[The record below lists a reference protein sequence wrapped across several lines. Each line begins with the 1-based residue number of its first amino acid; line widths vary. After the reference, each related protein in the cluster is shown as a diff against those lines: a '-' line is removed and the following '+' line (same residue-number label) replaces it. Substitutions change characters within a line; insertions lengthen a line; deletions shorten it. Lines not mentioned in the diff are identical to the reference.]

1 MPLQVSMTSHTH
13 NQGKKLICD
22 TALTLTIAVLHARS
36 LQESI
41 GATADDAVDFL
52 SEKLFPLV
60 DAYGSLRLAL
70 TQQTAARNEADSQRS
85 KDLGAEIS
93 YRDFLLNSMVQA
105 TTQRLAQSFSKSYRG
120 NRLGSSE

>member
-1 MPLQVSMTSHTH
+1 MPLQVSMTNHTH
-13 NQGKKLICD
+13 NRGKKFICD
-22 TALTLTIAVLHARS
+22 TALTLTIAVPHARF

-60 DAYGSLRLAL
+60 DAYSSLRLVL
-70 TQQTAARNEADSQRS
+70 TQQTAAQIEADSQGS
-85 KDLGAEIS
+85 KDLGAEIR

-105 TTQRLAQSFSKSYRG
+105 TTQRLAQSFSGPSGRSC
-120 NRLGSSE
+120 L